1 MRVACVHSRARA
13 YTPTYST
20 SSFYSQPRGVCTCCY
35 SPWHIA
41 AGAVFARRMNDEL
54 AVHLHPAQHRPHQH
68 HSKHRPCHI
77 CIDDLKRRRIVT
89 AYCSL
94 LLLLC
99 QAMPVCVF
107 TLFSSRR
114 RRLQRN
120 VANVNLMK
128 TKMKRYLLRLFARVE
143 RRGERERGGRG
154 LREHGCA

>member
-13 YTPTYST
+13 YTPTHST

-77 CIDDLKRRRIVT
+77 CIDDLKRRWIVT
-89 AYCSL
+89 APLPSHAC
-94 LLLLC
+94 LC
-99 QAMPVCVF
+99 VYFIFEQASAVAAKRRKRQLDEDEDEEVPSSSVCK
-107 TLFSSRR
+107 S
-114 RRLQRN
+114 
-120 VANVNLMK
+120 
-128 TKMKRYLLRLFARVE
+128 
-143 RRGERERGGRG
+143 
-154 LREHGCA
+154 